1 MNRLM
6 QAGLERKNTSS
17 SPTVGVP
24 QFEFQDAQGK
34 VESESV
40 VEAGPD
46 GESDG
51 RRRNIRRSAL
61 F

>member
-6 QAGLERKNTSS
+6 QAGLERKNTSP
-17 SPTVGVP
+17 SPVGVP

-34 VESESV
+34 VESQPV
-40 VEAGPD
+40 VAAGPD